1 MSHLDSHNVPRR
13 RIKLDVSTRKHAFTR
28 VRARVTAFSSARSS
42 SRPFP
47 RRRCVFAKYGR
58 SGGVRVCL
66 SRPAVSKAND
76 LPWNLDNLSARLQPV
91 PRSGGLHLFRGAP
104 LVPSLSLSRSFSL
117 ADSLFLLSSS
127 IHPSRFKPRLPTAP
141 RVSRPFTYR
150 SPLHTADATR
160 MNGNQTRNVSPTTG
174 SAVNHAAIYARE
186 RVKTSGNV
194 VRLSRNGCCIFDS
207 DFGWIVASVVR
218 FYGVWKAFGP
228 GSRRFNALKTEGNWI
243 CP

>member
-76 LPWNLDNLSARLQPV
+76 LPWNLDNLSARLQPE

-104 LVPSLSLSRSFSL
+104 LVPSLSLFLALSFSPTL
-117 ADSLFLLSSS
+117 CFSFPPLSIRLVSNRRYQLHRGCPDPLL
-127 IHPSRFKPRLPTAP
+127 IVHRCTLPMP
-141 RVSRPFTYR
+141 RV
-150 SPLHTADATR
+150 
-160 MNGNQTRNVSPTTG
+160 
-174 SAVNHAAIYARE
+174 
-186 RVKTSGNV
+186 
-194 VRLSRNGCCIFDS
+194 
-207 DFGWIVASVVR
+207 
-218 FYGVWKAFGP
+218 
-228 GSRRFNALKTEGNWI
+228 
-243 CP
+243 